1 MVNQKRASLPT
12 GASPSGS
19 SGQPQQQ
26 QQTLVRSPSPETIAR
41 MSQTGPAMSPSSR
54 TESFENRRVAQD
66 ALAES
71 ESKNPLHV
79 RPRSPRPQSD
89 GRLDRSFKFPVAGSN
104 KNGQTDVS
112 ESDVPLKSPPMSTPV
127 VHIQAPSTDG
137 PISAPVGYTPAEE
150 TEPVKEEA
158 EEDVVNET
166 VTAPEI
172 PEDDPPSY
180 TQEQVEEET
189 TNEEPVNGST
199 PDEPTNSTV
208 AEAQQPAD
216 EAPSAVEEVND
227 TDTKTKAADVEVDTG
242 SQEPEDD
249 DNGQN
254 MTEVDLN

>member
-1 MVNQKRASLPT
+1 
-12 GASPSGS
+12 
-19 SGQPQQQ
+19 
-26 QQTLVRSPSPETIAR
+26 
-41 MSQTGPAMSPSSR
+41 
-54 TESFENRRVAQD
+54 
-66 ALAES
+66 
-71 ESKNPLHV
+71 
-79 RPRSPRPQSD
+79 
-89 GRLDRSFKFPVAGSN
+89 
-104 KNGQTDVS
+104 
-112 ESDVPLKSPPMSTPV
+112 MSTPV

-227 TDTKTKAADVEVDTG
+227 TDTKTKAADMEVDTG
-242 SQEPEDD
+242 AQESEDD